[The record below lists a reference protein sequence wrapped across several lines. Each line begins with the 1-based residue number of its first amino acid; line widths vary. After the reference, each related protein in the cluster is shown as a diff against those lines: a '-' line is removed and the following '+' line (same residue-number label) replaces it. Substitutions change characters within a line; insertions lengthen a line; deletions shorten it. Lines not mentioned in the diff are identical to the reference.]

1 MEATNNT
8 NMNTAMT
15 NTISTKKY
23 KNERP
28 TWGLR
33 NIVSLTEK
41 ILKPIK
47 KKKGFIENKLA
58 VDWHTIVGQE
68 LATQTAPEKVIS
80 SRGKDK
86 EETIC
91 IIKVA
96 SGAAAVLLQ
105 TQTPIILERINAF
118 LGTTTCK
125 AIRIKQGSL
134 LPITLNTPQLKTM
147 PLDEDK
153 LTISRESVTEIG
165 DSALCD
171 ALSRLGAR
179 LMDRS

>member
-68 LATQTAPEKVIS
+68 LATQTAPERVIS

-91 IIKVA
+91 IKVA

-125 AIRIKQGSL
+125 SIRIKQGSL
-134 LPITLNTPQLKTM
+134 LPVTSNIPRLKTM
-147 PLDEDK
+147 PLDKNK
-153 LTISRESVTEIG
+153 LKISRESVAEIG
-165 DSALCD
+165 NTDLCD